1 MQRNV
6 AIGAWE
12 PHEIDQFNKRLCRA
26 CELEEGDLV
35 PKVFYGVHIS
45 SPFAA
50 NLVAP
55 TRERA
60 ADKALLTVVAQ
71 EALAKLKTRVVK
83 TAFDQEECRI
93 VAEDIAE
100 VLAATE
106 LPDDPALKYLQ
117 CLLGEA
123 VGMETFKVDEY
134 MPLIET
140 IEHHADGD
148 VEEETDTTR
157 NT

>member
-1 MQRNV
+1 M
-6 AIGAWE
+6 
-12 PHEIDQFNKRLCRA
+12 
-26 CELEEGDLV
+26 
-35 PKVFYGVHIS
+35 
-45 SPFAA
+45 
-50 NLVAP
+50 
-55 TRERA
+55 
-60 ADKALLTVVAQ
+60 VAQ

-83 TAFDQEECRI
+83 TAFDQEEYRK
-93 VAEDIAE
+93 AEDIAE

-106 LPDDPALKYLQ
+106 LPDDPALKYLR
-117 CLLGEA
+117 CLLGGA

>member
-1 MQRNV
+1 M
-6 AIGAWE
+6 IW
-12 PHEIDQFNKRLCRA
+12 RLVV
-26 CELEEGDLV
+26 CESRCVTFSSLDRYERWR
-35 PKVFYGVHIS
+35 YG
-45 SPFAA
+45 
-50 NLVAP
+50 
-55 TRERA
+55 
-60 ADKALLTVVAQ
+60 
-71 EALAKLKTRVVK
+71 
-83 TAFDQEECRI
+83 TAFDQEEYRK
-93 VAEDIAE
+93 AEDIAE

-117 CLLGEA
+117 CLLGGE
-123 VGMETFKVDEY
+123 GCMETFKVNEY